1 VNACKSLREEHH
13 VALQRNQVLA
23 AVDDQRGA
31 GNGAGAS
38 EITDRRGD
46 ILGRA
51 GFAEGRDAMGIG
63 EAGRALLARLHCDAG
78 RHADHAQLRRQRL
91 RQHRGRALQR
101 GFRQGVGQEIRVQVE
116 QFLIQQIDH
125 HRLRTIGRCGMQ
137 RLRQQQRRGQV
148 DAHVRI
154 QRGGA
159 EGGGAVL
166 LEQRGVVDDAADRS
180 QGSRTA
186 QQVGNGIGVRIGQ
199 IALQRQRAPSQAQ
212 GFDFGG
218 GGLRFP
224 FGRMVVQRDVPALP
238 RQGERDHAAD
248 ALGGAGH
255 QGNAGSP
262 GLGYDFFWIGN
273 HGFQYNTAMQLQL
286 PAPSGD
292 ALAASA
298 SLQRLIADEIRQR
311 QGWISFARYMELVL
325 YAPHFGYYSGGA
337 AKLGKEGD
345 FTTAPELSPLFGA
358 TLAALAAEMF
368 AQTAPAIL
376 EFGAG
381 SGKLA
386 HDILTELAAAGVALE
401 RYLIVEVS
409 PQLRARQQEALAAF
423 PNVQWLDRW
432 PAHFSGVAIGNEVLD
447 AMPVSLVVKRAE
459 GWCERGVTWEENES
473 GVGAF
478 VFEDRACDA
487 ALAAQIPDADALPAG
502 YLTEVHPTAAA
513 FMRSLAAMLCGTGG
527 GDDGE
532 DSGAQPGG
540 ALALL
545 IDYGFPGHEYY
556 LGQRSQGTLM
566 CHYRHH
572 AHPDP
577 FYLPGLQDV
586 TAHVDFTAMAQA
598 AVDGGLDLLGYTSQA
613 GFLLGAGIGDLL
625 LRTSPDQPAQYLPQA
640 NAVQKLIS
648 PAEMG
653 ELFKVLALGHRVEW
667 PDRLLQHDR
676 SHRL

>member
-1 VNACKSLREEHH
+1 
-13 VALQRNQVLA
+13 
-23 AVDDQRGA
+23 
-31 GNGAGAS
+31 
-38 EITDRRGD
+38 
-46 ILGRA
+46 
-51 GFAEGRDAMGIG
+51 
-63 EAGRALLARLHCDAG
+63 
-78 RHADHAQLRRQRL
+78 
-91 RQHRGRALQR
+91 
-101 GFRQGVGQEIRVQVE
+101 
-116 QFLIQQIDH
+116 
-125 HRLRTIGRCGMQ
+125 
-137 RLRQQQRRGQV
+137 
-148 DAHVRI
+148 
-154 QRGGA
+154 
-159 EGGGAVL
+159 
-166 LEQRGVVDDAADRS
+166 
-180 QGSRTA
+180 
-186 QQVGNGIGVRIGQ
+186 
-199 IALQRQRAPSQAQ
+199 
-212 GFDFGG
+212 
-218 GGLRFP
+218 
-224 FGRMVVQRDVPALP
+224 
-238 RQGERDHAAD
+238 
-248 ALGGAGH
+248 
-255 QGNAGSP
+255 
-262 GLGYDFFWIGN
+262 
-273 HGFQYNTAMQLQL
+273 MQLQL

-298 SLQRLIADEIRQR
+298 SLQRLIADDIRQR

-337 AKLGKEGD
+337 AKLGKDGD

-358 TLAALAAEMF
+358 TLARLAAEMF
-368 AQTAPAIL
+368 GQTAPAIM

-386 HDILTELAAAGVALE
+386 RDILTELAAAGVALE

-432 PAHFSGVAIGNEVLD
+432 PRRFSGVAIGNEVLD
-447 AMPVSLVVKRAE
+447 AMPVALAVKRAD
-459 GWCERGVTWEENES
+459 GWCERGVAWQGDAAGEN
-473 GVGAF
+473 GGF
-478 VFEDRACDA
+478 VFEDRPCDP
-487 ALAAQIPDADALPAG
+487 ALVAQIPDADALPAG

-513 FMRSLAAMLCGTGG
+513 FMRSLAAMLCGDGEGG
-527 GDDGE
+527 GEGDRKGA
-532 DSGAQPGG
+532 AQPGG

-598 AVDGGLDLLGYTSQA
+598 AVEGGLGLLGYASQG
-613 GFLLGAGIGDLL
+613 GFLLAAGIGDLL
-625 LRTSPDQPAQYLPQA
+625 LRTPPEQAAQYLPQA